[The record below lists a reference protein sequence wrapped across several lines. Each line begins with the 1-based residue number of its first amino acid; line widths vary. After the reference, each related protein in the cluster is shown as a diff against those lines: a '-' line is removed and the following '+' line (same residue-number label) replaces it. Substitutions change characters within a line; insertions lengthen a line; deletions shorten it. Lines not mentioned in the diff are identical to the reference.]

1 MAVAPLCSQEGSLR
15 GSLACGDE
23 NPRPCS
29 RDDARSEPNSLRSF
43 FLSLLQLVALSCWCV
58 KSAIGIRA
66 AEEV

>member
-29 RDDARSEPNSLRSF
+29 RDDARSEPNSVPSF
-43 FLSLLQLVALSCWCV
+43 FLSFFHCS
-58 KSAIGIRA
+58 S
-66 AEEV
+66 